1 MIRRVLTLIVVVIA
15 VVFAAVFATLNTEI
29 IQVDLL
35 FARYELAQSF
45 VIIGALI
52 IGVILGLAIASLFLL
67 RVTSERRKLRRAL
80 STAETEITSLRS
92 LPLQN
97 AD

>member
-1 MIRRVLTLIVVVIA
+1 MIRRILTLVVVVAA
-15 VVFAAVFATLNTEI
+15 VVFAAVFSTLNTNV

-35 FARYELAQSF
+35 FARYDLAQSF

-52 IGVILGLAIASLFLL
+52 TGVIIGFGVASLFLL
-67 RVTSERRKLRRAL
+67 RVTAERRKLRRAL
-80 STAETEITSLRS
+80 QTAETEITSLRS

>member
-1 MIRRVLTLIVVVIA
+1 MVRRVLTLIVVVIA

>member
-52 IGVILGLAIASLFLL
+52 IGVTLGLAIASLFLL

>member
-15 VVFAAVFATLNTEI
+15 VVFAAVFAKLNTEI
-29 IQVDLL
+29 IQLDLL

>member
-29 IQVDLL
+29 IQLDLL